1 MNVPEVAEAPMGWDA
16 LPGLFPDFAEPDRW
30 IAILRQ
36 HAALLAEAAPR
47 VRVTSTPP
55 GEWVRRHYAE
65 SLELL
70 GIALGHSRCESLADV
85 GSGGGFPGLVV
96 AAVRPD
102 CEVHLVEPL
111 RKRARLLEEIA
122 AALGLTNV
130 TVHAQRAEE
139 AGRGALRDRCA
150 VVTARAVAPLAEL
163 LEYTSPLTRPGG
175 LLVLAKGSGAEAEL
189 GEAAAAA
196 RALGC
201 SFRGLVA
208 MRPEISSTVSVALFE
223 KAGATPEQYPR
234 RPGAPRKRPISAK
247 S

>member
-1 MNVPEVAEAPMGWDA
+1 MNVPEVVEEPMGWDA
-16 LPGLFPDFAEPDRW
+16 LPGLFPEFPEPGRW
-30 IAILRQ
+30 LEMLER
-36 HAALLAEAAPR
+36 HAALLAAAAPR

-70 GIALGHSRCESLADV
+70 RILLGRSRCESLADV
-85 GSGGGFPGLVV
+85 GSGGGFPGLVI
-96 AAVRPD
+96 AAVRPE

-111 RKRARLLEEIA
+111 RKRASLLEEIA

-139 AGRGALRDRCA
+139 AGRGPLRDSCA

-163 LEYTSPLTRPGG
+163 LEYTSPLARPRG
-175 LLVLAKGSGAEAEL
+175 LLALAKGSAAEAEL
-189 GEAAAAA
+189 GEATAAA

-208 MRPEISSTVSVALFE
+208 MRPEISVNVSVALFE
-223 KAGATPEQYPR
+223 KAGPTPERYPR
-234 RPGAPRKRPISAK
+234 RPGMPGKRPISGK